1 MTITTYRA
9 DDVRPLLLSGHV
21 IRRPPRRE
29 NVHQYAPDAHVRDA
43 DGNLVGRVHESALRK
58 LVRDDVVRVARRGE
72 VYEWVL
78 R

>member
-1 MTITTYRA
+1 MTTTYRA

-29 NVHQYAPDAHVRDA
+29 SLHVYAPDAHVRDA

-58 LVRDDVVRVARRGE
+58 LVRDDVVRVVRRGE

>member
-1 MTITTYRA
+1 MTTTYRA
-9 DDVRPLLLSGHV
+9 DDVPGLLRSGHI

-29 NVHQYAPDAHVRDA
+29 SLHAYAPDAHVRDA
-43 DGNLVGRVHESALRK
+43 DGNLVGRVHESTLRK
-58 LVRDDVVRVARRGE
+58 LMRDDVVRVVRSEG

>member
-1 MTITTYRA
+1 MTTEIYRSA
-9 DDVRPLLLSGHV
+9 DVRPLLLSGHI

-29 NVHQYAPDAHVRDA
+29 SVHAYAPDAHVRDA
-43 DGNLVGRVHESALRK
+43 DGTLKGRIHESALRK
-58 LVRDDVVRVARRGE
+58 LVRDDVVRVVRRGE